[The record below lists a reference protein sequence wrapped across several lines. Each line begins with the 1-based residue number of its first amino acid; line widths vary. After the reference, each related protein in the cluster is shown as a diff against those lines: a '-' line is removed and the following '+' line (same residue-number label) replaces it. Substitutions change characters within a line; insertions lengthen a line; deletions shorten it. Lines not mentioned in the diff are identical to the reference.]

1 MLRFGIGNEVFN
13 VMCVD
18 FVIKTLSAL
27 LLPARMVAQNR
38 FLPTD
43 CPSNKITR

>member
-1 MLRFGIGNEVFN
+1 VLRFGLGNEVIN

-27 LLPARMVAQNR
+27 LLPACMVAQNR
-38 FLPTD
+38 FLPID
-43 CPSNKITR
+43 YRSNKITR